1 MKSESTLKSAARRS
15 QRLEAFRLSVGGFE
29 PFSTVDFPGALA
41 AVIFCQ
47 GCPLRCG
54 YCHNP
59 DLIAAGEG
67 GLSFERILGLLGAR
81 KSLLDGVVFSG
92 GEPLAQGALSSAA
105 SMVRSMGFKIGLH
118 TAGTSPAAL
127 ERTLPVV
134 DWVGFDVKAPFESY
148 GRVAGVDAGSKARR
162 ALELL
167 VASGAAFEV
176 RTTVW
181 PDRLG
186 ADEIREIAFAL
197 RQLGVQRY
205 VLQEA
210 RTPDRKPWPGGSMI
224 YDRTFV
230 AGIGAL
236 FREFEVRFA

>member
-1 MKSESTLKSAARRS
+1 MKSARTLKNAGRISP
-15 QRLEAFRLSVGGFE
+15 QHEAFALRVGGFE

-59 DLIAAGEG
+59 DLIAVGEG
-67 GLSFERILGLLGAR
+67 RLSFERILGVIEAR
-81 KSLLDGVVFSG
+81 KRLLDGIVFSG
-92 GEPLAQGALSSAA
+92 GEPLAQGSLSSAA
-105 SMVRSMGFKIGLH
+105 SLVRSMGFKIGLH

-127 ERTLPVV
+127 ERMMPVV
-134 DWVGFDVKAPFESY
+134 DWVGFDVKAPFDSY
-148 GRVAGVDAGSKARR
+148 RRVVGVDAGPKARR

-167 VASGAAFEV
+167 VASGVAFEV

-181 PDRLG
+181 PNRLG

-197 RQLGVQRY
+197 HQLGVERY

-210 RTPDRKPWPGGSMI
+210 RTPDRKPWPGGSAIDDPM
-224 YDRTFV
+224 FLSE
-230 AGIGAL
+230 IGAL
-236 FREFEVRFA
+236 FGEFEVRCA